1 MAVTKKYWWYDEP
14 EIGSYKFCHGG
25 SWDYDF
31 YIEEVSVKYVYG
43 WTEEERQR
51 RFMGAKFIWGGCCGG
66 VSYHDV
72 LKADNIEDAKREFEA
87 WYKQYLACCVAD
99 LVIFTAD
106 GLLITVSNE
115 SCMEVMTSPRVL
127 IVELSCPCDCLL
139 FSRVA

>member
-1 MAVTKKYWWYDEP
+1 MAVTKKYWWYDDP

-51 RFMGAKFIWGGCCGG
+51 RFKGAKFIWSGCCGG
-66 VSYHDV
+66 VGYSDNV

-87 WYKQYLACCVAD
+87 WYKQYLVCCVERLEDA
-99 LVIFTAD
+99 LAAAKEEYENF
-106 GLLITVSNE
+106 LQYHK
-115 SCMEVMTSPRVL
+115 EV
-127 IVELSCPCDCLL
+127 
-139 FSRVA
+139 